1 MTGLIDTFFNLQ
13 VMLQYLPKVLE
24 GMGITIVLALA
35 VVASGLAL
43 GLALGVLRSFQIRVL
58 NALIV
63 LFADVFRAVPPL
75 VILIIIYFA
84 LPTVGVRFSG
94 FASAW
99 IGLSLV
105 LAAFAE
111 EIVWAGILS
120 VPRGQWEAA
129 RSSGLGFS
137 QALRLVV
144 LPQAV
149 RLTVAPLTSRAIV
162 ITKNTALA
170 SVVAVGEILY
180 QAQAGYSFSYNP
192 SPLTLGAIAYLV
204 LFVPLVWLGRWV
216 ETRFAWKR

>member
-1 MTGLIDTFFNLQ
+1 MTGLVDTFFNLQ
-13 VMLQYLPKVLE
+13 VMLQYLPKVIE
-24 GMGITIVLALA
+24 GMGVTILLA
-35 VVASGLAL
+35 VSVVTSGLAL
-43 GLALGVLRSFQIRVL
+43 GLALGVLRSLQIRVL

-84 LPTVGVRFSG
+84 LPTLGVRFSG
-94 FASAW
+94 FVSAW

-129 RSSGLGFS
+129 RSSGLNFA

-192 SPLTLGAIAYLV
+192 SPLTLGAIAYLI
-204 LFVPLVWLGRWV
+204 LFIPLVWLGRWV

>member
-1 MTGLIDTFFNLQ
+1 MQGLIDTFFNLA
-13 VMLQYLPKVLE
+13 VMRQYLPKVIE
-24 GMGITIVLALA
+24 GMGVTVMLALA
-35 VVASGLAL
+35 VVATGLLLGAALAL
-43 GLALGVLRSFQIRVL
+43 LRTLRFKPL
-58 NALIV
+58 NALVIV
-63 LFADVFRAVPPL
+63 FADVFRAVPAL
-75 VILIIIYFA
+75 VILIIMYFA
-84 LPTVGVRFSG
+84 LPTVGVRLSG
-94 FASAW
+94 FVSAW
-99 IGLSLV
+99 LGLSLV

-129 RSSGLGFS
+129 RATGLNFP

-144 LPQAV
+144 LPQAA

-170 SVVAVGEILY
+170 SVLAVGEILY

-192 SPLTLGAIAYLV
+192 SPLTLGAIAYLI
-204 LFVPLVWLGRWV
+204 LFIPLVWLGRWV

>member
-1 MTGLIDTFFNLQ
+1 MQGLIDTFFNLA
-13 VMLQYLPKVLE
+13 VMRQYLPKVIE
-24 GMGITIVLALA
+24 GMGVTVMLALA
-35 VVASGLAL
+35 VVATGLLLGAALAL
-43 GLALGVLRSFQIRVL
+43 LRTLRFRPL
-58 NALIV
+58 NALVIV
-63 LFADVFRAVPPL
+63 FADVFRAVPAL

-84 LPTVGVRFSG
+84 LPTVGVRLSG
-94 FASAW
+94 FVSAW
-99 IGLSLV
+99 LGLSLV

-129 RSSGLGFS
+129 RATGLNFP

-144 LPQAV
+144 LPQAA

-170 SVVAVGEILY
+170 SVLAVGEILY

-192 SPLTLGAIAYLV
+192 SPLTLGAIAYLI
-204 LFVPLVWLGRWV
+204 LFIPLVWLGRWV

>member
-24 GMGITIVLALA
+24 GMGVTIVLALA

-43 GLALGVLRSFQIRVL
+43 GLALGVLRSLQIRVL

-192 SPLTLGAIAYLV
+192 SPLTLGAIAYLI

>member
-1 MTGLIDTFFNLQ
+1 MQGLLDTFFNLA
-13 VMLQYLPKVLE
+13 VMRQYLPKVIE
-24 GMGITIVLALA
+24 GMGVTVLLALA
-35 VVASGLAL
+35 VVAAGLLLGTALAL
-43 GLALGVLRSFQIRVL
+43 LRSLRIKAL
-58 NALIV
+58 NALIIV
-63 LFADVFRAVPPL
+63 FADVFRAVPAL

-84 LPTVGVRFSG
+84 LPTVGVRLSA

-99 IGLSLV
+99 LGLSLV

-129 RSSGLGFS
+129 RATGLNFS
-137 QALRLVV
+137 QAMRHVV
-144 LPQAV
+144 LPQAL
-149 RLTVAPLTSRAIV
+149 RLTVAPLTNRAIV

-170 SVVAVGEILY
+170 SVLAVGEILY

-192 SPLTLGAIAYLV
+192 SPLTLGAIAYLI
-204 LFVPLVWLGRWV
+204 LFIPLVWLGRWV